1 MFFYLRQNNSKAHQH
16 NTRPEHFGFSA
27 ENIWIIIII
36 IARDP
41 LNSTSSLTTSH
52 PGHTFTIIFHEVYL
66 TSYEFDGFWGWVGNG
81 GWDWIM
87 RPLQQYGR
95 RREDKK
101 GKDMENEEI
110 GGNRDALHIK
120 KIHIRLRLEYSVV
133 S

>member
-1 MFFYLRQNNSKAHQH
+1 M
-16 NTRPEHFGFSA
+16 
-27 ENIWIIIII
+27 
-36 IARDP
+36 
-41 LNSTSSLTTSH
+41 
-52 PGHTFTIIFHEVYL
+52 

-101 GKDMENEEI
+101 GKNVENEEI

-120 KIHIRLRLEYSVV
+120 KNTYSVTAKKFSCAMIRV
-133 S
+133 N